1 MEERTTLG
9 DRWAAASP
17 VRRRMR
23 PLVWA
28 DPRATIGE
36 AADLLAG
43 ADDSCVL
50 VRLPGGLGIAT
61 DHDFRMALAD
71 ATLSR
76 EAALSAICSV
86 PAVTVNE
93 HTDAPTALVM
103 MVERGIHHLVVTTD
117 TDNPVGVVRVVDLA
131 SAGLRDPLLVRR
143 YVARARSL
151 DDLRE
156 AAVIVPQTVLEMDE
170 MGMPALRVS
179 GILSTVRDL
188 IVQRVAE
195 LTPTAVPT
203 SHVSW
208 LVLGSLARRE
218 ALPHSDVDTALAWPA
233 ALDIRAPQLR
243 ADAELV
249 LRGLERCGLAR
260 CPDGANATEELFSRS
275 VDDWEAATHRWTHH
289 PESESALL
297 LASIVADNRPVT
309 HVDLGSAL
317 TQSMLT
323 STRDRT
329 FLSALLSFTLAVRP
343 SRGLISD
350 FTVAHTGPHRGQLD
364 LKRGGLWP
372 VVLLGRWMAL
382 AVGATPVARPST
394 AYGAVPSRDSSRL
407 ARPRT
412 SSAPS
417 RRSSSFA
424 STRRSPPWSPASPS
438 DSYLAPGA
446 IDPLRRRYLHD
457 SLRAISAI
465 QTAVGRT
472 WASRQEGPAGH
483 GRPLGT
489 CVRSRVTL
497 GPARDRL
504 VHGDLKWQ
512 VGAGERT
519 AAANAKESVMKA
531 LVYHGPGQKA
541 WEEVPDP
548 DDPEADGRHRPGRH
562 HHDLR
567 HRPAHPQGRRPG
579 RHRRPHPRPRGRR
592 HGHRDRL
599 RRLHDRGRRPGA
611 HLVHQRLRQLL
622 VLPPGSLRP
631 LPRRRGRVRHRLDPR
646 PPHRRDPGGATSGC
660 RSPTTPCTSCR
671 PASADEAAVM
681 LSDILP
687 TGFEIGVRYGR
698 VKPGDVVAVVG
709 AGPVGLAAIM
719 TAGLYGA
726 ARIIALDLDANR
738 LEKAKV
744 VRCHRRRE
752 QRRRGLDRP
761 GQGDDRRLRRRRG
774 DRGRRHPGDVRRVHE
789 DRPPRRVRRERRRAR
804 RAGGARPAGPLDHGH
819 HHHHG
824 PGQHQHHAD
833 AAEAGRPAQARRRVL
848 RDAPLHRSSNM
859 LDAYDTFGRAAETKA
874 LKVVI
879 KR

>member
-1 MEERTTLG
+1 MEGRTTLE

-36 AADLLAG
+36 AARLLAG

-143 YVARARSL
+143 SVASAQSL

-233 ALDIRAPQLR
+233 PLDIRAPQLR

-275 VDDWEAATHRWTHH
+275 VDDWDAATHRWTHH
-289 PESESALL
+289 PESVSALL

-350 FTVAHTGPHRGQLD
+350 FTVARTGPRRGQVD
-364 LKRGGLWP
+364 LKRGALWP

-382 AVGATPVARPST
+382 AVGDPGGSTIDRIRRGSQSALLTAGEAEDLIGAFEQIYQLRFDQEIAALKSGETP
-394 AYGAVPSRDSSRL
+394 
-407 ARPRT
+407 
-412 SSAPS
+412 
-417 RRSSSFA
+417 
-424 STRRSPPWSPASPS
+424 
-438 DSYLAPGA
+438 DSYVAPRD

-472 WASRQEGPAGH
+472 WAS
-483 GRPLGT
+483 GRKG
-489 CVRSRVTL
+489 
-497 GPARDRL
+497 
-504 VHGDLKWQ
+504 
-512 VGAGERT
+512 
-519 AAANAKESVMKA
+519 
-531 LVYHGPGQKA
+531 
-541 WEEVPDP
+541 
-548 DDPEADGRHRPGRH
+548 
-562 HHDLR
+562 
-567 HRPAHPQGRRPG
+567 
-579 RHRRPHPRPRGRR
+579 
-592 HGHRDRL
+592 
-599 RRLHDRGRRPGA
+599 
-611 HLVHQRLRQLL
+611 
-622 VLPPGSLRP
+622 
-631 LPRRRGRVRHRLDPR
+631 RLDM
-646 PPHRRDPGGATSGC
+646 
-660 RSPTTPCTSCR
+660 
-671 PASADEAAVM
+671 AD
-681 LSDILP
+681 LS
-687 TGFEIGVRYGR
+687 
-698 VKPGDVVAVVG
+698 
-709 AGPVGLAAIM
+709 GPVSG
-719 TAGLYGA
+719 
-726 ARIIALDLDANR
+726 
-738 LEKAKV
+738 
-744 VRCHRRRE
+744 
-752 QRRRGLDRP
+752 
-761 GQGDDRRLRRRRG
+761 
-774 DRGRRHPGDVRRVHE
+774 HE
-789 DRPPRRVRRERRRAR
+789 
-804 RAGGARPAGPLDHGH
+804 
-819 HHHHG
+819 
-824 PGQHQHHAD
+824 
-833 AAEAGRPAQARRRVL
+833 
-848 RDAPLHRSSNM
+848 
-859 LDAYDTFGRAAETKA
+859 
-874 LKVVI
+874 
-879 KR
+879 